1 MTMSKTNTDGNKMGV
16 GKGGAVSAYLT
27 PDRQAGHFRQVRQA
41 RETETIEDYVEL
53 IADLIDEEG
62 EARAVEIAK
71 RLGVTSATVNKMV
84 TRLQQLELVKAQ
96 PYRSIFL
103 TKEGRLIAE
112 KCRKR
117 HHIIVEF
124 LIALGVSE
132 ETAWADA
139 EGMEHHCSEETL
151 GAFQDFTEKKVKT
164 KS

>member
-1 MTMSKTNTDGNKMGV
+1 MTKEKNSASQMVS
-16 GKGGAVSAYLT
+16 GKGGAISAYLT
-27 PDRQAGHFRQVRQA
+27 PDTQAGHFRQVRQA

-71 RLGVTSATVNKMV
+71 RLGVTSATLNKMIA
-84 TRLQQLELVKAQ
+84 RLQQLELVKAQ

-103 TKEGRLIAE
+103 TDEGRSIAE
-112 KCRKR
+112 KCRAR

-124 LIALGVSE
+124 LMAMGIPDE
-132 ETAWADA
+132 IAWADA

-151 GAFQDFTEKKVKT
+151 AAFQEFTKQRLDRGQ
-164 KS
+164 